1 MTRQRNLLLS
11 LLLLLLSAAAP
22 IAFAQGGEGDQL
34 FEAARKGDVA
44 AVKSLLDRGVDV
56 NTKFRYGATALSYA
70 ADKGHVEVVKL
81 LLERK
86 ADANVKDTFY
96 GATPIIWAAQKGHAK
111 VVEAL
116 IAAGAEG
123 RDDALQIGAG
133 EGKLELV
140 KAVLAAGGL
149 KAEAMT
155 DALSAATRAKH
166 TEIAELLTKAGAVP
180 PPKADFKVDAETLN
194 SYVGTYKLDSGAEFT
209 AVVKDGALV
218 VGPPGQQLTL
228 GAFDKLNFRP
238 MEFDGVTITFNVEN
252 GTVSGFT
259 MKRGATTQVFK
270 KIK

>member
-11 LLLLLLSAAAP
+11 LLLLLATFQV
-22 IAFAQGGEGDQL
+22 AFAQDLGDQL
-34 FEAARKGDVA
+34 FEAARRGDA
-44 AVKSLLDRGVDV
+44 ATVKALLDRGVDV

-70 ADKGHVEVVKL
+70 ADKGHLEVVKL

-116 IAAGAEG
+116 LDGGAEG
-123 RDDALQIGAG
+123 KDDALGIGAG
-133 EGKLELV
+133 GGHLELV
-140 KAVLAAGGL
+140 RMLLAKGGL
-149 KAEAMT
+149 KPETLSESLAAAE
-155 DALSAATRAKH
+155 REKY
-166 TEIAELLTKAGAVP
+166 TEIADALKKAGAVP

-194 SYVGTYKLDSGAEFT
+194 SYVGTYKLESGAEFN
-209 AVVKDGALV
+209 AVVKDGVLV

-238 MEFDGVTITFNVEN
+238 MEFEGVTITFNVEN
-252 GTVSGFT
+252 GAVTGFT
-259 MKRGATTQVFK
+259 MKRGTNTQVFK